1 MQEQDPSVP
10 TEDQRAQRPESLS
23 TQRAHE
29 NFEKLRDDESVA
41 VDERVPS
48 QPLNPTVTRDQPV
61 TEPARF
67 GGHRIGTDPQPE
79 HGKDEPGASDQ
90 GHRIG

>member
-1 MQEQDPSVP
+1 MSEEQQVGP
-10 TEDQRAQRPESLS
+10 TNAADETDRVNDQVAEGRPERPESLS

-29 NFEKLRDDESVA
+29 KFEALRDDQSVA
-41 VDERVPS
+41 VDERVPQ

-67 GGHRIGTDPQPE
+67 GRGHRIGE
-79 HGKDEPGASDQ
+79 EESSA
-90 GHRIG
+90 